1 MTVRSIVRHILS
13 IIFICLWT
21 YPVYGQS
28 LPGSSVGDFAE
39 DVYMDMELENNIA
52 TPVVPKKAEGD
63 LRKYIRGIAEELNTR
78 YTVDL
83 MRENEVFIISI
94 PTDDLFAPNDTLL
107 SDAGRPILNNL
118 LPLMQDPM
126 MYKIVMAVHTDDTG
140 SKNYLLDLS
149 TARLNSIYDWVLD
162 AIENGSL
169 SQDLIVIPYAMGGEA
184 PVTDNDSREHRRE
197 NRRLEV
203 YFIPGPKLI
212 DMALKGQLK

>member
-1 MTVRSIVRHILS
+1 MTVSRIVRHILS
-13 IIFICLWT
+13 FILLCLWT
-21 YPVYGQS
+21 HPVCGQT
-28 LPGSSVGDFAE
+28 LPGSSVKDYAE
-39 DVYMDMELENNIA
+39 DVYMDMEFENNLA
-52 TPVVPKKAEGD
+52 TPVVPKKAESD
-63 LRKYIRGIAEELNTR
+63 VRKYIRRVAEELNSR

-107 SDAGRPILNNL
+107 TDTARPILNSL
-118 LPLMQDPM
+118 LQLMQDPL

-140 SKNYLLDLS
+140 SKSYLLDLS

-162 AIENGSL
+162 AIDAGSL

-184 PVTDNDSREHRRE
+184 PLTDNDTREHRRE